1 VIFLAMAGFVGVLA
15 VSLGDHA
22 QNGFFFR
29 TEWISVAAA
38 ALAASFLLTVL
49 IRPLDRGFQLICLAL
64 MGLQVLVGGLGFLFH
79 VRAGLDGVSESVWG
93 NLIYGPPLFA
103 PLLFVNLALL
113 AAIGLWEIVASEI

>member
-1 VIFLAMAGFVGVLA
+1 MLLLNRVEPYGSPGWGLWVIFLAMAGFVGVLA

-29 TEWISVAAA
+29 TEWIPVAAA

-64 MGLQVLVGGLGFLFH
+64 MGVPRH
-79 VRAGLDGVSESVWG
+79 
-93 NLIYGPPLFA
+93 Y
-103 PLLFVNLALL
+103 
-113 AAIGLWEIVASEI
+113 